1 MSNSQEEQAKTGV
14 TFAAGFRAG
23 AAAAGI
29 SSQAGKKDLAL
40 VVNDGPDKIAA
51 AVFTSNRFAA
61 APVLWSRAA
70 LADGQA
76 QAIVLNSGGANAC
89 TGQQGM
95 DDSQASAQHL
105 AAQLGLAAQDVLV
118 CSTGIIG
125 QFLPMPKLIE
135 GIDRAL
141 ATLAA
146 SGQQGRAAAEA
157 IMTTDTVSK
166 EGHRLGQGAAGQF
179 RLGGMAK
186 GAGMLA
192 PAMATMLA
200 VITTDA
206 VLADSALAQ
215 AALEKAVAASFNQLD
230 SDGCMSTND
239 TVILLASGASGVQVN
254 ESELL
259 ACLTPLCQ
267 ELALALIADAEGAK
281 HDIYIH
287 TVGAATQEQ
296 ASQVSRAVA
305 RSNLFKCAIFG
316 NDPNWGRILAE
327 VGTTSAEFE
336 TDRVNVSINGVQV
349 CRAGGIGQD
358 PSLVDLASTRKVTV
372 EIDLAAGD
380 ASACIMS
387 NDLTYDYV
395 HENSAYTS

>member
-135 GIDRAL
+135 GIDLAL

-146 SGQQGRAAAEA
+146 S
-157 IMTTDTVSK
+157 
-166 EGHRLGQGAAGQF
+166 
-179 RLGGMAK
+179 
-186 GAGMLA
+186 
-192 PAMATMLA
+192 
-200 VITTDA
+200 
-206 VLADSALAQ
+206 
-215 AALEKAVAASFNQLD
+215 
-230 SDGCMSTND
+230 
-239 TVILLASGASGVQVN
+239 
-254 ESELL
+254 
-259 ACLTPLCQ
+259 CQ
-267 ELALALIADAEGAK
+267 
-281 HDIYIH
+281 
-287 TVGAATQEQ
+287 
-296 ASQVSRAVA
+296 
-305 RSNLFKCAIFG
+305 
-316 NDPNWGRILAE
+316 
-327 VGTTSAEFE
+327 
-336 TDRVNVSINGVQV
+336 
-349 CRAGGIGQD
+349 
-358 PSLVDLASTRKVTV
+358 
-372 EIDLAAGD
+372 
-380 ASACIMS
+380 
-387 NDLTYDYV
+387 
-395 HENSAYTS
+395 